1 MQDHRVYTASEA
13 GPLLSIYIQQPRPL
27 LLEMRL
33 ALLLTLSIE
42 WILTIQVMVELL
54 SAAWDYAMV
63 LIKRF

>member
-33 ALLLTLSIE
+33 ALLLTLFIE
-42 WILTIQVMVELL
+42 WILTLQVMVELL
-54 SAAWDYAMV
+54 SVAWGCAMV
-63 LIKRF
+63 LMKHF